1 MAGAGEALRFLATP
15 SRCFDKLSTNGL
27 SPPGELGMTVGPAG
41 VLVSDG
47 QPKVMR
53 RRDVRGRDAG
63 GRLAAG
69 VRAIACLSTVHC
81 PGGAKPEPAFC
92 LLQSRHHRSLSSP

>member
-41 VLVSDG
+41 VLMSDG

-53 RRDVRGRDAG
+53 RRETSEDVM
-63 GRLAAG
+63 
-69 VRAIACLSTVHC
+69 RADVWPL
-81 PGGAKPEPAFC
+81 E
-92 LLQSRHHRSLSSP
+92 